1 MLPVIF
7 TVQDVILSQNNDPS
21 LLQVTQMKF

>member
-7 TVQDVILSQNNDPS
+7 IVQDVILSQNNDPS